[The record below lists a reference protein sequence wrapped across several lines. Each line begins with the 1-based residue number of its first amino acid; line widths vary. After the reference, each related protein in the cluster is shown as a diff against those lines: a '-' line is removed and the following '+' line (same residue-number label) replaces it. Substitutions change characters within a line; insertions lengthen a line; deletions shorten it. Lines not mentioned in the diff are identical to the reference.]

1 MASHRVAGRKLS
13 RYKDQRKALLR
24 GLTSELIRH
33 ERITT
38 TLAKAKETRVVTEKL
53 ITHGKKGTL
62 HHRRLALAQIPD
74 KKVVGKVFE
83 DVAGWYADRPGG
95 YTRII
100 KAGYRGSDAAQMA
113 VIEFVERDEDAKGQD
128 SGPVESEEEF
138 EDA

>member
-62 HHRRLALAQIPD
+62 HHRRLALAQIPN
-74 KKVVGKVFE
+74 KKVVGKVFD
-83 DVAGWYADRPGG
+83 DVAGWYSERPGG
-95 YTRII
+95 YTRIT
-100 KAGYRGSDAAQMA
+100 KLGRRQGDGAEMA
-113 VIEFVERDEDAKGQD
+113 VIELVEHD
-128 SGPVESEEEF
+128 
-138 EDA
+138 